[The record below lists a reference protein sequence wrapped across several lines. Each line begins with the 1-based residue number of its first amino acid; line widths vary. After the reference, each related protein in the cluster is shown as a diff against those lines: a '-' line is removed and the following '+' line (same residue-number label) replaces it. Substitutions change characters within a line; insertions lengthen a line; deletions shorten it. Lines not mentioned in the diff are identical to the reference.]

1 MGMGRKKQALSE
13 SDAVTLTK
21 KQQRVVF
28 SLAGERQHIEER
40 ANQEI
45 REINE
50 ALEDLARMYAWQA
63 GWEEE
68 GEYYFDQAG
77 PGEAVVLKR
86 VVEEEGQGEEGQGD
100 PSTGLRAG
108 KGTGGQEE

>member
-1 MGMGRKKQALSE
+1 MGVWMVRKKQPLSE

-28 SLAGERQHIEER
+28 SLAGERKYIQDE
-40 ANQEI
+40 ANKQI

-50 ALEDLARMYAWQA
+50 ALEELARTYAVRA
-63 GWEEE
+63 GWAEE

-77 PGEAVVLKR
+77 PGDPIVLRR
-86 VVEEEGQGEEGQGD
+86 VGEEEGQGD
-100 PSTGLRAG
+100 
-108 KGTGGQEE
+108 KGTGGQGE

>member
-1 MGMGRKKQALSE
+1 MGRKKQPLSE
-13 SDAVTLTK
+13 SDTVTLTK

-28 SLAGERQHIEER
+28 SLAGERQHIMDE
-40 ANQEI
+40 ANRQV

-50 ALEDLARMYAWQA
+50 ALEDLARTYAVRA

-86 VVEEEGQGEEGQGD
+86 VVEEEEGQGD
-100 PSTGLRAG
+100 PSAGLRAG
-108 KGTGGQEE
+108 KETGG